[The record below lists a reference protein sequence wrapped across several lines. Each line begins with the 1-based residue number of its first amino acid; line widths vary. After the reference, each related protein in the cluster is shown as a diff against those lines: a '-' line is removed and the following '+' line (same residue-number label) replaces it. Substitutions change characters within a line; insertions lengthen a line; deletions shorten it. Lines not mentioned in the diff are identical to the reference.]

1 MAMTA
6 FVFMRNNMQ
15 CMQNNVRTTND
26 IGVLK
31 PNFTA
36 VQNSQANIPLGRY
49 YKITFHWHFE
59 HCFASSTTGKAQ
71 CQWLEIFSH
80 IT

>member
-36 VQNSQANIPLGRY
+36 VQNSQANIPLGLP
-49 YKITFHWHFE
+49 I
-59 HCFASSTTGKAQ
+59 Q
-71 CQWLEIFSH
+71 NL
-80 IT
+80 